1 MVVCTFFVIAFLWDW
16 NENCPVAT
24 AECSKYAGT
33 LPEQIN
39 RDPGLRRS
47 RDQQKM
53 RTGMPEQG
61 DIQTNQS
68 EAHSTFK
75 M

>member
-1 MVVCTFFVIAFLWDW
+1 
-16 NENCPVAT
+16 VAT
-24 AECSKYAGT
+24 AEFSNFVGT

-39 RDPGLRRS
+39 RDPDLRRS

-53 RTGMPEQG
+53 RTGMPEEG
-61 DIQTNQS
+61 GIQTNQS
-68 EAHSTFK
+68 EAYTFK